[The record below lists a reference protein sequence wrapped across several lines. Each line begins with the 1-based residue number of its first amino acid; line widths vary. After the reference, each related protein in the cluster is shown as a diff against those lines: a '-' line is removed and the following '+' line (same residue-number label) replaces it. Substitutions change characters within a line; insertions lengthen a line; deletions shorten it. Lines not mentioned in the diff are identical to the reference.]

1 MKKINAFR
9 LSESFASFVKKENSP
24 LNEGQFSWMTQDTDD
39 QIGSERLNNI
49 HVYMF
54 DNEGNR
60 YEEKDYEGYGE
71 FGGMDYYTLVAK
83 MNGYTEE
90 DLKDK
95 KIMRKA
101 KVVGKPDLRQIGIA
115 LAFDEG
121 IKPRNG
127 KKVLFP
133 ALVANKNYKWKSH
146 DFTKEADSDP
156 NQSWYVEPEE
166 DYEDDQYGGYM
177 DY

>member
-60 YEEKDYEGYGE
+60 
-71 FGGMDYYTLVAK
+71 
-83 MNGYTEE
+83 
-90 DLKDK
+90 
-95 KIMRKA
+95 
-101 KVVGKPDLRQIGIA
+101 
-115 LAFDEG
+115 
-121 IKPRNG
+121 
-127 KKVLFP
+127 
-133 ALVANKNYKWKSH
+133 
-146 DFTKEADSDP
+146 
-156 NQSWYVEPEE
+156 
-166 DYEDDQYGGYM
+166 
-177 DY
+177 